1 MASSGKRKTT
11 MAKLTRE
18 RRLMERRL
26 DKQARKEARK
36 RAALAGDAPAIGLA
50 FADPANPSSVYAER
64 EDGGTMDEATTR
76 SHIEAHADSVVRGDT
91 DAILADFAEEL
102 RPQVPQLAQA
112 LPQPTTSADIQDI
125 EIGQAESVSTI
136 RYSGEDAAVTIRA
149 QWQDQDGRPVIV
161 HAEAVG

>member
-36 RAALAGDAPAIGLA
+36 RAAGEGAPVGLA
-50 FADPANPSSVYAER
+50 LADSADPSSLYAER
-64 EDGGTMDEATTR
+64 QDGGTMDEAITR
-76 SHIEAHADSVVRGDT
+76 SHIEAHADSVVRGDM
-91 DAILADFAEEL
+91 DAILGDFAEKL

-125 EIGQAESVSTI
+125 EIGEAESVSTI

-149 QWQDQDGRPVIV
+149 QWQEQGGRPVIV
-161 HAEAVG
+161 HAETVG